1 MLHTLGRHLGRSV
14 QAVALVASIG
24 GVARAQISVQAFN
37 TTVSMPPLAG
47 PVAPAANLV
56 CTATVASIN
65 FADAA
70 ALATICPSGLNGFG
84 EQFRFSG
91 SFVAPGAATYN
102 FTISGDDGYVIH
114 VNGVNEFQ
122 RYFDQ
127 GASPFGFAVD
137 LGAGA
142 NNFVLDFYS
151 NNAGAS
157 SIQLGLPN
165 GVTFGPTVSAVP
177 EPSTVALVAGGLL
190 AMVGAAR
197 RRRA

>member
-1 MLHTLGRHLGRSV
+1 MLRILGRHLGRSV
-14 QAVALVASIG
+14 RAVALVASIG
-24 GVARAQISVQAFN
+24 GVAQAQISVQAFN
-37 TTVSMPPLAG
+37 TTVAMPPLAG

-56 CTATVASIN
+56 CTATVSSIN
-65 FADAA
+65 FASAA

-91 SFVAPGAATYN
+91 SFVAPAAATYN
-102 FTISGDDGYVIH
+102 FTINGDDGYVIY

-127 GASPFGFAVD
+127 GPSVFGFAVD
-137 LGAGA
+137 LNAGA
-142 NNFVLDFYS
+142 NNFVLDFYA
-151 NNAGAS
+151 NNAGGS
-157 SIQLGLPN
+157 VLQLGLPN
-165 GVTFGPTVSAVP
+165 GVQFGATVSAVP

-190 AMVGAAR
+190 ALAGAAR